1 LSFPASADGVI
12 AMRVDTAGLDPRW
25 DSVTV
30 VFNATPSPI
39 AQAVDGQGF
48 ALHPVQA
55 DSQDPVVRQAAFD
68 PATGTLTV
76 PARTVAVFTTSPEKR

>member
-1 LSFPASADGVI
+1 V
-12 AMRVDTAGLDPRW
+12 
-25 DSVTV
+25 
-30 VFNATPSPI
+30 N
-39 AQAVDGQGF
+39 GQGF